1 MPTPAGLRRLF
12 SGLAGLAALAALAAL
27 AIPRGLA
34 DLDAFSPR
42 QALLRAERT
51 FPAPADPAW
60 ASGRELLG
68 SAIARDPA
76 NPNHYEQLAAWYERA
91 ALRLPARDPLA
102 RAYLEQ
108 SLEHLRTAALLRP
121 GSPYT
126 WSNIA
131 LVALRLGATQGEMA
145 RAVTHA
151 ARLGPWEPEVQ
162 LALAEILFAAGE
174 QLPAEA
180 RGAAGAVV
188 ANALRRH
195 DAQLFARA
203 SALGRL
209 GVLCSLSGAGRSRLA
224 MRCI

>member
-1 MPTPAGLRRLF
+1 MPAPAGLRLLGGF
-12 SGLAGLAALAALAAL
+12 AALAGLAALAAL

-42 QALLRAERT
+42 QTLLREGRA

-60 ASGRELLG
+60 AGGRDLLR

-76 NPNHYEQLAAWYERA
+76 NPNHHEQLAAWYERA
-91 ALRLPARDPLA
+91 ALRMPARDPA
-102 RAYLEQ
+102 SRAYLEQ
-108 SLEHLRTAALLRP
+108 SLEHLRTTAVLRP

-145 RAVTHA
+145 RAVSHA

-162 LALAEILFAAGE
+162 LGLAEVLFGAAE
-174 QLPAEA
+174 ELPADA

-188 ANALRRH
+188 VNALRRH
-195 DAQLFARA
+195 AGRLFARA

-224 MRCI
+224 VRCI